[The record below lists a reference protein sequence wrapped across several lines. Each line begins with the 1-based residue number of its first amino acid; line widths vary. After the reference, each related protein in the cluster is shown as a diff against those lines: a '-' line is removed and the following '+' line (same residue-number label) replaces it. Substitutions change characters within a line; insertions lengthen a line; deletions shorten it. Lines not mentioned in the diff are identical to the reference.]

1 MKSILHDLQQ
11 GESSVTEYF
20 NVLYRHWQQLDI
32 YEKVSRC
39 GTKDKKKYKELGTD
53 RIYKFLLGL
62 NKDLD
67 EVRGRI
73 LGFKPLP
80 KIREVFSK
88 VRREES
94 KSKLLLGT
102 SISVPSIESLTM
114 AARGNQPRPP
124 QKKNHPWCDHC
135 KRPGHTKETC
145 WIIHAVQK

>member
-62 NKDLD
+62 NNDLD
-67 EVRGRI
+67 ENHTNSNPRGR
-73 LGFKPLP
+73 GKAYPTKKWRHFRPLI
-80 KIREVFSK
+80 KRV
-88 VRREES
+88 
-94 KSKLLLGT
+94 
-102 SISVPSIESLTM
+102 
-114 AARGNQPRPP
+114 AR
-124 QKKNHPWCDHC
+124 H
-135 KRPGHTKETC
+135 
-145 WIIHAVQK
+145 